1 MLTQHCIA
9 VPSSALVSLVV
20 DLCYLRDI
28 ARAARNACR
37 IQERAEQPAVS
48 ASKALEI
55 FRNTVL
61 LLSKNFGRVVP
72 KITVDLLRPIV
83 DKEFTGV

>member
-1 MLTQHCIA
+1 MR
-9 VPSSALVSLVV
+9 LVV

-28 ARAARNACR
+28 ARA
-37 IQERAEQPAVS
+37 S

-61 LLSKNFGRVVP
+61 LLSKNFGRVVQ

-83 DKEFTGV
+83 DKQFTGV